1 VKTQLQAEARMREK
15 KTAPPKARILVIDD
29 DQMIV
34 NALVRVLSHEGYGI
48 QAASSGEAGLALLNK
63 DKADL
68 VILDVSMPG
77 MSGIDVCRRIKARSR
92 WTPILFLSARE
103 QVADRVKGLESGGD
117 DYLVKPFAFEELVA
131 RIEALLRR
139 KIEEKATVLQFAD
152 LLVDAA
158 TRTARRGD
166 RSFSLSATEY
176 QMLHCFLNHPNRVL
190 SKEQLLEQVWGYGHF
205 AEPNIVEVY
214 VRYLRIKLEQE
225 GEPRLIH
232 TLRGSGYILRE
243 DFQ

>member
-1 VKTQLQAEARMREK
+1 MKTRIQAEARMREK

-103 QVADRVKGLESGGD
+103 QIADRRFVVAAPRARYVRSGRTLLTVFCCMAFSTMGLNRSPSRLTIAIPKRSKYCTSAPSKSLGTEAAERKS
-117 DYLVKPFAFEELVA
+117 FE
-131 RIEALLRR
+131 
-139 KIEEKATVLQFAD
+139 D
-152 LLVDAA
+152 A
-158 TRTARRGD
+158 TRKPLPSSCLIPVRVACGVKRTTAPRRGAIPDGSRIARRD
-166 RSFSLSATEY
+166 
-176 QMLHCFLNHPNRVL
+176 NRL
-190 SKEQLLEQVWGYGHF
+190 AINPSQF
-205 AEPNIVEVY
+205 CSEVFCQ
-214 VRYLRIKLEQE
+214 R
-225 GEPRLIH
+225 
-232 TLRGSGYILRE
+232 
-243 DFQ
+243 